1 MGVLFFMNYVL
12 EKLVSMPPYKPN
24 SCKCITS
31 WLIPLRYEQVFYWTK
46 QNIIKEASS
55 CKCITSGLVLLRY
68 KQVFYWTKQNIIKEA
83 NLQRKW
89 PVFEYS

>member
-31 WLIPLRYEQVFYWTK
+31 WLISLGMSRCFIGLNRTLLRKPVVV
-46 QNIIKEASS
+46 N
-55 CKCITSGLVLLRY
+55 VLLAGL
-68 KQVFYWTKQNIIKEA
+68 F
-83 NLQRKW
+83 
-89 PVFEYS
+89 S